1 MSGGYKID
9 DQYGTY
15 FLTFTIVN
23 WVDLFT
29 RQVYRDLFLDSLRY
43 CQEKKG
49 LIVYAWVIMSN
60 HLHLVISTDEG
71 NLSGIIRDLKSFTSK
86 SFIDAIKTENESR
99 RNWLLKQF
107 AFEASKH
114 KRNKKFQIW
123 THHNHPIE
131 LISNKFIDQ
140 KINYIHEN
148 PVKAGIVD
156 NAEDYKYS
164 SARNYAGEKGL
175 IEVVIP

>member
-1 MSGGYKID
+1 MSDGYKID

-23 WVDLFT
+23 WVDIFT
-29 RQVYRDLFLDSLRY
+29 RQVYRDLFLNSLRY
-43 CQEKKG
+43 CQKNKG
-49 LIVYAWVIMSN
+49 LFIHAWVIMSN
-60 HLHLVISTDEG
+60 HIHLVVSSDDG

-86 SFIDAIKTENESR
+86 SFIEAIKTENESR
-99 RNWLLKQF
+99 RDWFLKQF

-123 THHNHPIE
+123 IHQNHPIE
-131 LISNKFIDQ
+131 LVSNKFFEQ

-156 NAEDYKYS
+156 KAEDYIYS
-164 SARNYAGEKGL
+164 SARDYAGEKGL
-175 IEVVIP
+175 IEVVFP